1 MNKVT
6 IAVVEDEVIIAN
18 DICDTLETLGYS
30 VLEPAINYTEALETI
45 EKHKPD
51 LVILDIQLSGKKDGI
66 DLAWKIKEDYNIPF
80 IFLTSNADQLTIDRA
95 KRVDPPA
102 YLMKPFNEDELY
114 SSIEIVLFNFA
125 EKQKEDEN
133 LVINDSIFI
142 KQQMLFKK
150 VKFEDILFLKSDH
163 VYVEIVTKNQNKYV
177 VRGTLNSYLGKLDNN
192 FVRIHRSYIANLS
205 HLDMINQVTIK
216 IGAIELPIGQ
226 RYRKTLLDRINIA

>member
-80 IFLTSNADQLTIDRA
+80 IFLTSNADLLTIDRA
-95 KRVDPPA
+95 KRVAPPA

-150 VKFEDILFLKSDH
+150 VKFEDILFIKSDH
-163 VYVEIVTKNQNKYV
+163 VYVEIYTQNQNKYV
-177 VRGTLNSYLGKLDNN
+177 VRGTLNSYLEKLDNN

-216 IGAIELPIGQ
+216 IGTTELPIGQ

>member
-1 MNKVT
+1 MNKIT

-80 IFLTSNADQLTIDRA
+80 IFLTSNADQLPIDRA

-163 VYVEIVTKNQNKYV
+163 VYVEIVTKNQKKYV

-205 HLDMINQVTIK
+205 HLDMINQ
-216 IGAIELPIGQ
+216 
-226 RYRKTLLDRINIA
+226 

>member
-1 MNKVT
+1 MNKIT

-95 KRVDPPA
+95 KRVAPPA